1 MVREDGNMFPSK
13 LTLFYDTQ
21 TVMCD
26 VYGLGSPKEILNLK
40 NKSVYIIHNG
50 KYANVIIDTSFGGY
64 IVTGVVGKDMKILNA
79 QYNDMMTQTWN
90 RIDKSFV
97 LDTTQA
103 VLIDAGGNLTAQMP
117 QFGDRVLLLV
127 PQSSFDISKS
137 VLTPSIVLVN
147 Y

>member
-1 MVREDGNMFPSK
+1 
-13 LTLFYDTQ
+13 
-21 TVMCD
+21 
-26 VYGLGSPKEILNLK
+26 
-40 NKSVYIIHNG
+40 
-50 KYANVIIDTSFGGY
+50 
-64 IVTGVVGKDMKILNA
+64 MKILNA